1 MPVCSG
7 SAGTCCVRRPFSVER
22 GLRMASWL
30 ELLLNIIG
38 YGGFVILA
46 TWHPRDVEDPSHEI
60 GADESQSA
68 MR

>member
-1 MPVCSG
+1 
-7 SAGTCCVRRPFSVER
+7 
-22 GLRMASWL
+22 MASWL

>member
-1 MPVCSG
+1 
-7 SAGTCCVRRPFSVER
+7 
-22 GLRMASWL
+22 MASWL

-46 TWHPRDVEDPSHEI
+46 TWHPRSDVEDPSHEI
-60 GADESQSA
+60 GADDSQSA